1 MEERLAPSLKEVMIL
16 RSPSSNLDIPNS
28 GMVFLLLFVLFLQMK
43 QSSPG
48 AVKIIFLR
56 LYSH

>member
-1 MEERLAPSLKEVMIL
+1 MEERLAPSLKEVKIL
-16 RSPSSNLDIPNS
+16 RSPSSSLDIPNS

-48 AVKIIFLR
+48 GVKIIFLR
-56 LYSH
+56 LCSH